1 MTEPKPSTAYAI
13 DTSRLWQDEADAS
26 GTVGVGGDLRDDNPG
41 LMDRVAALERAFRKA
56 LDELGELRLR
66 IERLETAVF

>member
-1 MTEPKPSTAYAI
+1 
-13 DTSRLWQDEADAS
+13 
-26 GTVGVGGDLRDDNPG
+26 VGGELRDDNPG